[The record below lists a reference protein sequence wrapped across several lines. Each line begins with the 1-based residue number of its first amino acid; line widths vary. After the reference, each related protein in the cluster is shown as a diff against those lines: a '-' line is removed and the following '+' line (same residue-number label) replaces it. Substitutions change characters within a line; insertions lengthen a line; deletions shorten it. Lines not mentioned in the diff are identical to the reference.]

1 MFRWITGLIA
11 SPSGARKNFIRF
23 VMGTPQMKEYLIQ
36 EVARQNLKN
45 HYEALGRPSDNIP
58 QQAIDA
64 YIFRNQEKVVADI
77 KVLAEDFAHQV
88 IPGFDWFAVIK
99 HIGLFSLLLGPS
111 IFFLI
116 KEICDRLGETPP
128 GRSLYEPVV
137 AVTLLISLVIAI
149 GVALILDARKK

>member
-11 SPSGARKNFIRF
+11 SPSRARKNFIRF

-45 HYEALGRPSDNIP
+45 HYEALGLPS
-58 QQAIDA
+58 
-64 YIFRNQEKVVADI
+64 E
-77 KVLAEDFAHQV
+77 
-88 IPGFDWFAVIK
+88 

-128 GRSLYEPVV
+128 GRSLYEPIV

-149 GVALILDARKK
+149 GVALILDARQK

>member
-1 MFRWITGLIA
+1 
-11 SPSGARKNFIRF
+11 
-23 VMGTPQMKEYLIQ
+23 MKKI
-36 EVARQNLKN
+36 
-45 HYEALGRPSDNIP
+45 
-58 QQAIDA
+58 
-64 YIFRNQEKVVADI
+64 VADI
-77 KVLAEDFAHQV
+77 KTLAEDFAHQV
-88 IPGFDWFAVIK
+88 IPGFDWLAVIK

-128 GRSLYEPVV
+128 GRSLYEPIV

>member
-1 MFRWITGLIA
+1 MSRWIAGLIA
-11 SPSGARKNFIRF
+11 SPSRARKNFVRF

-36 EVARQNLKN
+36 QVLWQNLKN
-45 HYEALGRPSDNIP
+45 HYEALGLPLDKIS
-58 QQAIDA
+58 QQDIDK
-64 YIFRNQEKVVADI
+64 YISRNHEKIAADI
-77 KVLAEDFAHQV
+77 KILAEDFAHQV

-128 GRSLYEPVV
+128 DRPLYEPIIAV
-137 AVTLLISLVIAI
+137 ALLISLVIAI